1 MKNDKAQIFVLLA
14 DDDIDDCHLFADA
27 LGELKLP
34 VSLDFAVNGVDLMRR
49 LNNESKLPDLLFLD
63 LNMPL
68 KNGMECLKEIKIDKS
83 LNKIP
88 IIIFSTSAQKDIV
101 DIAYRR
107 GADMFVKKPDSFSK
121 LREILGKIF
130 NIRWQKPGPT
140 VSKEDFLIDI

>member
-1 MKNDKAQIFVLLA
+1 MKDDKVEIFVMLA

-27 LGELKLP
+27 LGDLKLP
-34 VSLDFAVNGVDLMRR
+34 VRLDCAVNGVDLMKR
-49 LNNESKLPDLLFLD
+49 LNNQSKLPDLLFLD

-68 KNGMECLKEIKIDKS
+68 KNGMECLEEIKIDKS

-88 IIIFSTSAQKDIV
+88 IVIFSTSAQRDIV
-101 DIAYRR
+101 DIAYRK
-107 GADMFVKKPDSFSK
+107 GADIFIKKPDSFSK

-130 NIRWQKPGPT
+130 NINWQKPGFA